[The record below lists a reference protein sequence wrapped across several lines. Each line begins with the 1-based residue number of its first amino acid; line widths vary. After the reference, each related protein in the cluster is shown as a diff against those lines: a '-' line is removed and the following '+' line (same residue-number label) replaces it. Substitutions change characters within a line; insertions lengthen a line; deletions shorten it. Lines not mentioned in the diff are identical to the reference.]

1 MPNVQW
7 NDFKRLAQFA
17 HILWMTARLS
27 YFFCTY
33 WNVHWACTFIAHC
46 TYIYISVTEFKG
58 GRTEDDLGLRKS
70 SKIIQGCP
78 FLLSQF
84 GMQGWGRVLGW
95 ERRRRSR
102 RDVGGAKSDA
112 STLVPVVSSSGQ
124 LAATLHTT
132 TVQLHIHRSSLL
144 YEYIVKHIYVKHRS
158 TLNPA
163 GDWRNSLVLG
173 LASAHDQLV
182 SGALRRA
189 KLSSLLWWC
198 L

>member
-1 MPNVQW
+1 MCKYCTHIAPYIWYLYIVWINPSGF
-7 NDFKRLAQFA
+7 FKCGR
-17 HILWMTARLS
+17 HTSKLS
-27 YFFCTY
+27 RWIQGRENWRWFG
-33 WNVHWACTFIAHC
+33 
-46 TYIYISVTEFKG
+46 TEK
-58 GRTEDDLGLRKS
+58 T
-70 SKIIQGCP
+70 SKINQGCP

-95 ERRRRSR
+95 ERRRSR
-102 RDVGGAKSDA
+102 RGVGGAKSDA